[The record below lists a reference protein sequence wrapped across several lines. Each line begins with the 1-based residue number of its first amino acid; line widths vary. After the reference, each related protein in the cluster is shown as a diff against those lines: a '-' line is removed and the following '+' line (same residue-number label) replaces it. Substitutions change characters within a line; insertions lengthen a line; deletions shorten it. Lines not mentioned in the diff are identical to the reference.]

1 MVKQNVVM
9 SNFSFGEIS
18 RNLFGRGNIEAY
30 KNAAMNLTN
39 MNVIPTG
46 GIERRD
52 GLRYVDTLQSSG
64 KIIAFEYSSDKLFI
78 LFFGDGIIVG
88 YDEDDNKVF
97 ELGSPYKIEH
107 LKNIRWSQKG
117 SELYLTH
124 PEVEPQILKFNPLT
138 EEWAISAW
146 VYAKNIEYGYSC
158 QPFNRFDDTDGISI
172 TPSDV
177 SGNITL
183 TASKNLFTENHVG
196 ILLEINGGEV
206 LIKSI
211 TSSTVANA
219 NVIVKLDSKSVD
231 NLWQEQAFSSL
242 RGYPKSVAFHQNRL
256 VIGGSKSLTNRLWFS
271 KTAEFMNFDLG
282 TALDDEAIEFDIFSD
297 KVNEIIS
304 VFSGRHLQVF
314 TSDSEWMI
322 TGNPLT
328 PSNIFVSQ
336 QTKIGSIA
344 DRYIPPKLVEG
355 STIFVARNK
364 KEIREFYYGDLS
376 ENYLSDD
383 LIMLSTHLL
392 NNPIEQDYNVKKRTL
407 YVVQS
412 DGSIALLLT
421 NKSYNIN
428 AWTKYETDGKFIS
441 VAVLLDSVYVVVERD
456 GSYFLEIFDDEVYCD
471 CAKKIYSKDGIDEV
485 QNLEFLEGKNVIVNA
500 DDYIY
505 DLVVIDGKVKLP
517 KRSNN
522 VMVGLPF
529 MHLFCPLPVFISWNY
544 MPRAVRLLEVSLRVM
559 DTPLLQIDTGNGLRS
574 ITFLNFDSGN
584 KFDESLPYYSGDLK
598 VRGKGFV
605 KNYEVPL
612 FKIQSYKPYK
622 FKILNISMLIEIV
635 R

>member
-1 MVKQNVVM
+1 MVKQNIVM

-18 RNLFGRGNIEAY
+18 RNLFGRGNISAY
-30 KNAAMNLTN
+30 KSAAMNLTN

-46 GIERRD
+46 GIERRE
-52 GLRYVDTLQSSG
+52 GLRYVDTLQSNG

-78 LFFGDGIIVG
+78 LFFGDGFIVG

-97 ELGSPYKIEH
+97 ELDSPYKIEH

-124 PEVEPQILKFNPLT
+124 PDIEPRILKFNPLT
-138 EEWAISAW
+138 EEWNISVW
-146 VYAKNIEYGYSC
+146 LYAKNSEYGYSC

-172 TPSDV
+172 IPSDV
-177 SGNITL
+177 EGNITL
-183 TASKNLFTENHVG
+183 TASKDLFSQNYVG
-196 ILLEINGGEV
+196 VMLEINGGEV
-206 LIKSI
+206 LIESI
-211 TSSTVANA
+211 ENPTVANA
-219 NVIVKLDSKSVD
+219 VVNLKLESNQEDS
-231 NLWQEQAFSSL
+231 LWKEQAFSSL

-256 VIGGSKSLTNRLWFS
+256 VIGGSKTLTNRLWFS

-282 TALDDEAIEFDIFSD
+282 SALDDEAIEFDIFSD
-297 KVNEIIS
+297 KVNEIVS

-322 TGNPLT
+322 SGSPLT

-336 QTKIGSIA
+336 QTKIGSVA

-392 NNPIEQDYNVKKRTL
+392 NNPIEQDYNLKKRIL
-407 YVVQS
+407 YVVQG

-428 AWTKYETDGKFIS
+428 AWTKYETDGEFVS
-441 VAVLLDSVYVVVERD
+441 VAVLVDKVYVVVKRD
-456 GSYFLEIFDDEVYCD
+456 ENYFLEIFDDEVYCD
-471 CAKKIYSKDGIDEV
+471 CAKKIHSEDGVEEIE
-485 QNLEFLEGKNVIVNA
+485 NLGFLDGKNVVVNA

-505 DLVVIDGKVKLP
+505 DFVVCDGKIKLP
-517 KRSNN
+517 KKSNN
-522 VMVGLPF
+522 IMVGIAF
-529 MHLFCPLPVFISWNY
+529 SHIFCPLPVFISWTY
-544 MPRAVRLLEVSLRVM
+544 MPRAVRLLELNLRVM
-559 DTPLLQIDTGNGLRS
+559 DTPLLQIDTGDGLRS

-584 KFDESLPYYSGDLK
+584 KFNESLPHYTGDLK

-622 FKILNISMLIEIV
+622 LKILNVSMLIEII